1 MKQLSLHITDLCNEK
16 CGFCVVGSPLAK
28 SDSVVYADLVRF
40 LVENADEGFESVNL
54 HGGEPTI
61 HPRLFEL
68 LNLIKMLE
76 YPQTHIQTN
85 ARRLKN
91 AEFTE
96 KLAAHGVTLCIV
108 SMHGATAS
116 IQDCLTQTPG
126 GFNETVEG
134 IRNARKAGMAVSTN
148 TVLTRMN
155 MGQLENLC
163 RLCLDLGVERINIS
177 NLHPVGSGY
186 YALDMQAPTVAETKQ
201 YLLPVL
207 ELATKYPVKMTL
219 EGFPLCLVHPY
230 ERLAIEDGTR
240 FIRMIYRGGVSDN
253 YDDYMA
259 EVHRE
264 YGPPCEGCAL
274 RPDCTGVYHEY
285 AERRGWDGFG
295 LTAAEPAAMIR

>member
-40 LVENADEGFESVNL
+40 LVDNVDEGFESVNL

-126 GFNETVEG
+126 GFKETVEG
-134 IRNARKAGMAVSTN
+134 IRNARKAGIAVSTN

-186 YALDMQAPTVAETKQ
+186 FALDMQAPTVAETKQ

-207 ELATKYPVKMTL
+207 DLATKYPVKMTL

-274 RPDCTGVYHEY
+274 RTDCTGVYHEY

-295 LTAAEPAAMIR
+295 LTAAQPAAMVR